1 MVNNSLNSSQ
11 RGRRASSVRPHGF
24 YSQES
29 TDDQDDVSLD
39 PSDED
44 IVNNEEDV
52 LDAIHENTPDDPGQ
66 ANVIYEADKTNT
78 AGIGIDGLQFGDL
91 EVAKRLQEQL
101 DDPNNNQT
109 EHQRWFSKMT
119 IIAYNYVHDI
129 KNALLE
135 ANLPVD
141 LRDHLTEAQH
151 KKAEEIA
158 LSINNKHDIFR
169 KFLYHDGV
177 DETFDKNKKD
187 AADLNSNIKNSRE
200 KPYARARKLAN
211 MGKLSKCM
219 DVLSGKNNFVS
230 ATKDNIEG
238 LFITPNSNSQENK
251 NFESEYDAINPDI
264 CLDYI
269 DLKEL
274 ASTLNCNSDAKGPSN
289 MTNAQLVSLINDPDE
304 TILHLITYL
313 VNWIIRGY
321 LSDEDWNLVNMTKG
335 ILLSKSNHSEDNPQV
350 RPISISE
357 PLMMLADRY
366 VKKVLSK
373 KLIEASGPEQIGL
386 VSNGMHTCN
395 RLLQSLFEHE
405 IETENTNIITVKL
418 DIKNAFNSLDRPT
431 MVSHLSKLNI
441 GFKNYWKRLYSV
453 DSIVK
458 FFELDDDIIM
468 QTGTHQGRCTS
479 SLFFDAVLMSILVDK
494 GIMKYIKDPETLTAF
509 LRLLHDDML
518 IKGSLTEIQNLIELI
533 TTAFTDAGL
542 KFNKSKT
549 EVFHH
554 SKINQEVKKNLKAW
568 ANEFHDDIKLKED
581 GLIFGGLPFGTDD
594 FITETLKNK
603 FESFNTLIENIK
615 AHNNIAEIDVG
626 VTLSLCRY
634 CLSTKW
640 MHWLRVIPARLWK
653 YEVTLDGETSDGETR
668 FIEIDIRDKIDMKI
682 WSYFLRDLDI
692 SSYKKSNN
700 NSEINNL
707 SEEEEGLAK
716 QAFFLN
722 TRNSG
727 YGVQSLKSI
736 SDIAFIGSWSPI
748 MNDVYTQFA
757 EATKL
762 VNTNTDDKIYNALI
776 VLPCI
781 QDIQK
786 TSITLNNI
794 CSDIDL
800 DELKKCNPGTGDSGH
815 FDLIHD
821 TLKRFSTSCGLKND
835 ENDFRKSRIKD
846 RFQMK
851 MNHFFLWLKAN
862 DIALKLLKLNEAPD
876 RTLKEFKVH
885 VSSQFKFLMFQTF
898 RGRMQRRYL
907 NFTHRSDLRRE
918 MNKNE
923 IRQLL
928 TKDLFISPYEENE
941 FICNHCDLRENIQWL
956 THVETCKFSRATVSS
971 IDRYKAAPVNR
982 STAIHCL
989 LKHIFK
995 FQLGRGS
1002 DMEIDAPKE
1011 PLMDRYYLRK
1021 NGVQPPQD
1029 DPNYRADIA
1038 LKCNFSDAN
1047 RTFPIIFYCLDIT
1060 SGSIHVKSNKDKFL
1074 KWSCDKVTK
1083 EWSYTW
1089 VNNAVAKDLYKDK
1102 IKKYSLW
1109 DHNNCIIPMA
1119 FDSSGNIAPKSKSF
1133 INKLYATSTGE
1144 NGSHVQRNW
1153 NSETQRR
1160 YLKKNFLDSI
1170 SLLFAKFRV
1179 KDIQNMEKVPLQHRL
1194 DQEAA
1199 RDPHEQERR
1208 RRLEEERV
1216 RVETRESIEFFL
1228 HDREIATRAREEI
1241 MNNNTAMV
1249 DSQQLQLHQQQ
1260 QLHELQKTAIN
1271 AQGIDCDDLQHFT
1284 TNLQI
1289 TNTINDFS
1297 F

>member
-1 MVNNSLNSSQ
+1 
-11 RGRRASSVRPHGF
+11 
-24 YSQES
+24 
-29 TDDQDDVSLD
+29 
-39 PSDED
+39 
-44 IVNNEEDV
+44 
-52 LDAIHENTPDDPGQ
+52 
-66 ANVIYEADKTNT
+66 
-78 AGIGIDGLQFGDL
+78 
-91 EVAKRLQEQL
+91 
-101 DDPNNNQT
+101 
-109 EHQRWFSKMT
+109 
-119 IIAYNYVHDI
+119 
-129 KNALLE
+129 
-135 ANLPVD
+135 
-141 LRDHLTEAQH
+141 
-151 KKAEEIA
+151 
-158 LSINNKHDIFR
+158 
-169 KFLYHDGV
+169 
-177 DETFDKNKKD
+177 
-187 AADLNSNIKNSRE
+187 
-200 KPYARARKLAN
+200 
-211 MGKLSKCM
+211 
-219 DVLSGKNNFVS
+219 
-230 ATKDNIEG
+230 
-238 LFITPNSNSQENK
+238 
-251 NFESEYDAINPDI
+251 
-264 CLDYI
+264 
-269 DLKEL
+269 
-274 ASTLNCNSDAKGPSN
+274 
-289 MTNAQLVSLINDPDE
+289 
-304 TILHLITYL
+304 
-313 VNWIIRGY
+313 
-321 LSDEDWNLVNMTKG
+321 MTKG

-441 GFKNYWKRLYSV
+441 GFKNYWKRLYSA

-479 SLFFDAVLMSILVDK
+479 SLFFDAVLMSILLDK

-518 IKGSLTEIQNLIELI
+518 IKGSLTEIKNLIELI

-640 MHWLRVIPARLWK
+640 MHWLRVIPTRLWK
-653 YEVTLDGETSDGETR
+653 YKVILDGETG

-700 NSEINNL
+700 NSEIINL
-707 SEEEEGLAK
+707 PEEEEKLAK

-1002 DMEIDAPKE
+1002 DIEIDAPKE
-1011 PLMDRYYLRK
+1011 PLMDKYYLRK

-1208 RRLEEERV
+1208 RRLEEERI

-1228 HDREIATRAREEI
+1228 HDRDIEATRAREEI